1 MAGLYRPPFPKVKA
15 AGYDAASATMLQGV
29 MANTK
34 FEEFITSKR
43 ITEIECLVADMSG
56 TARGKILPPKK
67 FLKGQKTRGL
77 RIPEEIFT
85 LTING
90 RYVQETEAVS
100 DSAIDVYMDPD
111 FDTTRIVP
119 WYQEPTGQVICD
131 AYHLNDEP
139 VEIAPRHV
147 LKRVLALYK
156 EKGWRPV
163 VAPELEFYLVKKNLD
178 PDYPLEA
185 AVGRSGR
192 KEPGGQAY
200 GIDAANDF
208 DPVVEDIYD
217 YCEAQELDVD
227 TLSHESGPA
236 QLEIN
241 FNHGDPL
248 ELAAQVFLFKRTVRQ
263 AALKHDMYATF
274 MAKPH
279 ENEPGSAMHIHQSVM
294 DVKTGKNIF
303 AGRDGKPSKLFLN
316 HIGGLQRYMA
326 AALPLMAPNVNSYRR
341 LVPESDAPTN
351 VHWAIDNRTVSLRV
365 PSSDASNMRIENRV
379 PGADANPYLVMAAT
393 LACGYLGMVE
403 RIKPSDPVTG
413 SAYRYAHTLPINLDE
428 ALDKLNYTKSLKN
441 ILVEKFVEAFQD
453 VKFEEMQHYRR
464 VISSWEREF
473 LLLNV

>member
-1 MAGLYRPPFPKVKA
+1 MSHA
-15 AGYDAASATMLQGV
+15 
-29 MANTK
+29 K
-34 FEEFITSKR
+34 FEEFVTSKK
-43 ITEIECLVADMSG
+43 ISEVECLVADMSG

-67 FLKGQKTRGL
+67 FLKGQRSRGL

-90 RYVQETEAVS
+90 RYVQDTDAVS
-100 DSAIDVYMDPD
+100 DSAVDVYLEPD
-111 FDTTRIVP
+111 SDTIRMVP
-119 WYQEPTGQVICD
+119 WYQEPTAQVICD
-131 AYHLNDEP
+131 AYHLNDDP
-139 VEIAPRHV
+139 VEISPRHV
-147 LKRVLALYK
+147 LKRVLQLYRD
-156 EKGWRPV
+156 KGWRPV
-163 VAPELEFYLVKKNLD
+163 VAPELEFYLCKKNID

-248 ELAAQVFLFKRTVRQ
+248 ELADQVFLFKRTVRQ

-279 ENEPGSAMHIHQSVM
+279 ANEPGSSMHIHQSVL
-294 DVKTGKNIF
+294 DLRSGRNIF
-303 AGRDGKPSKLFLN
+303 AGKDGKPSKNFLN
-316 HIGGLQRYMA
+316 HIGGMQRYLA
-326 AALPLMAPNVNSYRR
+326 AALPLLAPNVNSYRR

-365 PSSDASNMRIENRV
+365 PSSDSTNLRVENRV
-379 PGADANPYLVMAAT
+379 PGADANPYLAFAAS

-403 RIKPSDPVTG
+403 RIKPSEPVTG
-413 SAYRYAHTLPINLDE
+413 SAYRYAHTLPINLE
-428 ALDKLNYTKSLKN
+428 EGLDKLNYTKAFKQVLG
-441 ILVEKFVEAFQD
+441 EKFVEAYQD
-453 VKFEEMQHYRR
+453 VKFEEMQHFRR
-464 VISSWEREF
+464 VISSWEREY

>member
-1 MAGLYRPPFPKVKA
+1 MSQSR
-15 AGYDAASATMLQGV
+15 
-29 MANTK
+29 
-34 FEEFITSKR
+34 FEEWINEHKIS
-43 ITEIECLVADMSG
+43 EVECLVADMSG

-67 FLKGQKTRGL
+67 FLKGNRSRGL
-77 RIPEEIFT
+77 RIPEEVFT

-90 RYVQETEAVS
+90 RYTQDTRAVS
-100 DSAIDVYMDPD
+100 DSAIDIYMQPD
-111 FDTTRIVP
+111 VETIRYVP
-119 WYQEPTGQVICD
+119 WYQEPTAQVICD
-131 AYHLNDEP
+131 AFHLNDDP
-139 VEIAPRHV
+139 VDISPRHV
-147 LKRVLALYK
+147 LKRVLQLYK
-156 EKGWRPV
+156 DKGWRPV
-163 VAPELEFYLVKKNLD
+163 VAPELEFYLVKRNPD
-178 PDYPLEA
+178 ADYPLEA

-208 DPVVEDIYD
+208 DPIVEDIYD

-248 ELAAQVFLFKRTVRQ
+248 DLADQVFLFKRTVRQ

-279 ENEPGSAMHIHQSVM
+279 ENEPGSSMHIHQSVM
-294 DVKTGKNIF
+294 DAKTGKNIF

-316 HIGGLQRYMA
+316 HIGGLQRYLA
-326 AALPLMAPNVNSYRR
+326 AGLPLMAPNVNSYRR

-365 PSSDASNMRIENRV
+365 PSSDPANLRVENRV
-379 PGADANPYLVMAAT
+379 PGADSNPYLAFAAS

-403 RIKPSDPVTG
+403 RSKPSEPVEG
-413 SAYRYAHTLPINLDE
+413 SAYRYAHTLPISLDE
-428 ALDKLNYTKSLKN
+428 ALDKLNYTKPLKMV
-441 ILVEKFVEAFQD
+441 LGEKFVEAYGD
-453 VKFEEMQHYRR
+453 VKFQEMQHFRK
-464 VISSWEREF
+464 VISSWEREY

>member
-1 MAGLYRPPFPKVKA
+1 MSY
-15 AGYDAASATMLQGV
+15 Q
-29 MANTK
+29 K
-34 FEEFITSKR
+34 FEDYITQRHIS
-43 ITEIECLVADMSG
+43 EVECLVADMSG

-67 FLKGQKTRGL
+67 FLKGQRNRGL

-90 RYVQETEAVS
+90 RYVQDTNAVS
-100 DSAIDVYMDPD
+100 DSAIDVYLEPD
-111 FDTTRIVP
+111 SDTTRMVP
-119 WYQEPTGQVICD
+119 WYNEPTAQVICD
-131 AYHLNDEP
+131 VFHLNDDP
-139 VEIAPRHV
+139 VDIAPRHV

-163 VAPELEFYLVKKNLD
+163 VAPELEFYLVKRNPD
-178 PDYPLEA
+178 SDYPLEA
-185 AVGRSGR
+185 AIGRSGR

-217 YCEAQELDVD
+217 FCEAQELDVD

-248 ELAAQVFLFKRTVRQ
+248 ELADQVFLFKRTVRQ

-279 ENEPGSAMHIHQSVM
+279 ANEPGSSMHVHQSVV
-294 DVKTGKNIF
+294 DARTGRNLF
-303 AGRDGKPSKLFLN
+303 ASKDGKYSKLFMN
-316 HIGGLQRYMA
+316 HIGGLQKYLS
-326 AALPLMAPNVNSYRR
+326 AALALCAPNVNSYRR
-341 LVPESDAPTN
+341 LVPDSDAPTN
-351 VHWAIDNRTVSLRV
+351 VHWGVDNRTVPLRV
-365 PSSDASNMRIENRV
+365 PSSDPSNTRIENRV
-379 PGADANPYLVMAAT
+379 TGADANPYLAFAAS

-403 RIKPSDPVTG
+403 RIKPSEAVTG
-413 SAYRYAHTLPINLDE
+413 SAYRFAHTLPISLDE
-428 ALDKLNYTKSLKN
+428 ALDKLNYTKALKQV
-441 ILVEKFVEAFQD
+441 LGEKFVEAYKD
-453 VKFEEMQHYRR
+453 VKFEEMQNFRR
-464 VISSWEREF
+464 VISSWEREY

>member
-1 MAGLYRPPFPKVKA
+1 MS
-15 AGYDAASATMLQGV
+15 SA
-29 MANTK
+29 K
-34 FEEFITSKR
+34 FEEYITGNR
-43 ITEIECLVADMSG
+43 ISEVECLVADMSG

-67 FLKGQKTRGL
+67 FLKGQRSRGL
-77 RIPEEIFT
+77 RIPEEVFT

-90 RYVQETEAVS
+90 RYVQDTEAVS
-100 DSAIDVYMDPD
+100 DSAIDIYMEPD
-111 FDTTRIVP
+111 VDTVRAVP
-119 WYQEPTGQVICD
+119 WYQEPTAQVICD
-131 AYHLNDEP
+131 CFHLNDDP

-147 LKRVLALYK
+147 LKRVLQLYK
-156 EKGWRPV
+156 DKGWRPV
-163 VAPELEFYLVKKNLD
+163 VAPELEFYLVKRNAD
-178 PDYPLEA
+178 SDYPLEA

-192 KEPGGQAY
+192 KEAGGQAY

-208 DPVVEDIYD
+208 DPIVEDIYD

-248 ELAAQVFLFKRTVRQ
+248 ELADQVFLFKRTVRQ

-279 ENEPGSAMHIHQSVM
+279 ANEPGSSMHIHQSVM
-294 DVKTGKNIF
+294 DSRTGKNIF
-303 AGRDGKPSKLFLN
+303 AGKDGKPSKHFLN
-316 HIGGLQRYMA
+316 HIGGLQRYLA
-326 AALPLMAPNVNSYRR
+326 AALPLCAPNVNSYRR

-351 VHWAIDNRTVSLRV
+351 VHWGIDNRTVSLRV
-365 PSSDASNMRIENRV
+365 PASDPSNLRVENRV
-379 PGADANPYLVMAAT
+379 PGADANPYLAFAAS
-393 LACGYLGMVE
+393 LACGYLGMTE

-428 ALDKLNYTKSLKN
+428 ALDKLNYTKALKQV
-441 ILVEKFVEAFQD
+441 LGEKFVEAFQD

-464 VISSWEREF
+464 VISSWEREY

>member
-1 MAGLYRPPFPKVKA
+1 MMAF
-15 AGYDAASATMLQGV
+15 ASQKGIMSQQ
-29 MANTK
+29 K
-34 FEEFITSKR
+34 FEEYISQRR
-43 ITEIECLVADMSG
+43 ISEVECLVADMSG

-67 FLKGQKTRGL
+67 FLKGSRNRGL

-90 RYVQETEAVS
+90 RFVQDTETVS
-100 DSAIDVYMDPD
+100 DSAIDIYMEPD
-111 FDTTRIVP
+111 SDTVRMVP
-119 WYQEPTGQVICD
+119 WYQEPTAQVICD
-131 AYHLNDEP
+131 AFHLNDEP
-139 VEIAPRHV
+139 VDISPRHV
-147 LKRVLALYK
+147 LKRVLQLYK
-156 EKGWRPV
+156 DKGWKPV
-163 VAPELEFYLVKKNLD
+163 VAPELEFYLCKRNLD

-217 YCEAQELDVD
+217 FCEAQELDVD

-248 ELAAQVFLFKRTVRQ
+248 ELADQVFLFKRTVRQ

-279 ENEPGSAMHIHQSVM
+279 ANEPGSSMHIHQSVL
-294 DVKTGKNIF
+294 DARTGKNIF
-303 AGRDGKPSKLFLN
+303 AGREGKMSKMFLN
-316 HIGGLQRYMA
+316 HIGGLQRYLA
-326 AALPLMAPNVNSYRR
+326 AALPLCAPNVNSYRR
-341 LVPESDAPTN
+341 LVPDSDAPTN
-351 VHWAIDNRTVSLRV
+351 VHWGIDNRTVPLRV
-365 PSSDASNMRIENRV
+365 PSSDPSNTRIENRIT
-379 PGADANPYLVMAAT
+379 GADANPYLAFAAS

-413 SAYRYAHTLPINLDE
+413 SAYRFAHTLPISLDE
-428 ALDKLNYTKSLKN
+428 ALDKLTYTKPLKQV
-441 ILVEKFVEAFQD
+441 LGEKFVEAYRD
-453 VKFEEMQHYRR
+453 VKLEEMQHFRR
-464 VISSWEREF
+464 VISSWEREY

>member
-1 MAGLYRPPFPKVKA
+1 MLARQSQKG
-15 AGYDAASATMLQGV
+15 TMSQQ
-29 MANTK
+29 K
-34 FEEFITSKR
+34 FEEYISQRR
-43 ITEIECLVADMSG
+43 ISEVECLVADMSG

-67 FLKGQKTRGL
+67 FLKGTRNRGL

-90 RYVQETEAVS
+90 RFVQDTQAVS
-100 DSAIDVYMDPD
+100 DSAIDIYMEPD
-111 FDTTRIVP
+111 AETVRMVP
-119 WYQEPTGQVICD
+119 WYQEPTAQVICD
-131 AYHLNDEP
+131 AFHLNDEP

-147 LKRVLALYK
+147 LKRVLQLYRD
-156 EKGWRPV
+156 KGWRPI
-163 VAPELEFYLVKKNLD
+163 VAPELEFYLCKRNVD

-217 YCEAQELDVD
+217 FCEAQELDVD

-248 ELAAQVFLFKRTVRQ
+248 ELADQVFLFKRTVRQ

-279 ENEPGSAMHIHQSVM
+279 ANEPGSSMHLHQSVL
-294 DVKTGKNIF
+294 DARTGKNIF
-303 AGRDGKPSKLFLN
+303 AGRRDGKPSKVFMH
-316 HIGGLQRYMA
+316 HIGGLQRYLS
-326 AALPLMAPNVNSYRR
+326 AALPLCAPNVNSYRR
-341 LVPESDAPTN
+341 LVPDSDAPTN
-351 VHWAIDNRTVSLRV
+351 VHWGIDNRTVPLRV
-365 PSSDASNMRIENRV
+365 PSSDPSNTRIENRIT
-379 PGADANPYLVMAAT
+379 GADANPYLAFAAS
-393 LACGYLGMVE
+393 LACGYLGMIE
-403 RIKPSDPVTG
+403 RIKPSEPVTG
-413 SAYRYAHTLPINLDE
+413 SAYRFAHTLPISLDE
-428 ALDKLNYTKSLKN
+428 ALDKLTYTKPLKQV
-441 ILVEKFVEAFQD
+441 LGEKFVEAYRD
-453 VKFEEMQHYRR
+453 VKFEEMQHFRR
-464 VISSWEREF
+464 VISSWEREY

>member
-1 MAGLYRPPFPKVKA
+1 MTQSR
-15 AGYDAASATMLQGV
+15 
-29 MANTK
+29 
-34 FEEFITSKR
+34 FEEWISANK
-43 ITEIECLVADMSG
+43 ISEVECLVADMSG

-67 FLKGQKTRGL
+67 FLKGNRSRGL
-77 RIPEEIFT
+77 RIPEEVFT

-90 RYVQETEAVS
+90 RYVSDTNAVS
-100 DSAIDVYMDPD
+100 DSAIDIYMQPD
-111 FDTTRIVP
+111 VDTIRFVP
-119 WYQEPTGQVICD
+119 WYTEPTAQVICD
-131 AYHLNDEP
+131 AFHLNDDP
-139 VEIAPRHV
+139 VDISPRFV
-147 LKRVLALYK
+147 LKRVLDLYK
-156 EKGWRPV
+156 SKGWKPV
-163 VAPELEFYLVKKNLD
+163 IAPELEFYLVKKNLD
-178 PDYPLEA
+178 PDYPLDA

-208 DPVVEDIYD
+208 DPIVEDIYD

-248 ELAAQVFLFKRTVRQ
+248 ELADQVFLFKRTVRQ

-279 ENEPGSAMHIHQSVM
+279 ENEPGSSMHIHQSVL
-294 DVKTGKNIF
+294 DAKTGRNIF

-316 HIGGLQRYMA
+316 HIGGLQRYLA

-365 PSSDASNMRIENRV
+365 PSSDASNLRVENRV
-379 PGADANPYLVMAAT
+379 PGADANPYLAFAAS
-393 LACGYLGMVE
+393 LACGYIGMVE
-403 RIKPSDPVTG
+403 RTKPTEPVTG
-413 SAYRYAHTLPINLDE
+413 SAYRYAHTLPISLDE
-428 ALDKLNYTKSLKN
+428 ALDKLNYTKPLKQV
-441 ILVEKFVEAFQD
+441 LGEKFVEAYND
-453 VKFEEMQHYRR
+453 VKFQEMQHFRR
-464 VISSWEREF
+464 VISSWEREY

>member
-1 MAGLYRPPFPKVKA
+1 MSQSRFDEWISEHKISEV
-15 AGYDAASATMLQGV
+15 
-29 MANTK
+29 
-34 FEEFITSKR
+34 
-43 ITEIECLVADMSG
+43 ECLVADMSG

-67 FLKGQKTRGL
+67 FLKGNRSRGL
-77 RIPEEIFT
+77 RIPEEVFT

-90 RYVQETEAVS
+90 RYTSDTKAVS
-100 DSAIDVYMDPD
+100 DSAIDIYMQPD
-111 FDTTRIVP
+111 VDTIRFVP
-119 WYQEPTGQVICD
+119 WYTEPTAQVICD

-139 VEIAPRHV
+139 VEISPRHV
-147 LKRVLALYK
+147 LKKVLQLYK
-156 EKGWRPV
+156 DKGWRPV
-163 VAPELEFYLVKKNLD
+163 IAPELEFYLVKKNLD
-178 PDYPLEA
+178 PDYPLDA

-208 DPVVEDIYD
+208 DPIVEDIYD

-248 ELAAQVFLFKRTVRQ
+248 ELADQVFIFKRTVRQ

-279 ENEPGSAMHIHQSVM
+279 ENEPGSSMHIHQSVL
-294 DVKTGKNIF
+294 DAKTGKNVF
-303 AGRDGKPSKLFLN
+303 AGRDGRPSKLFLN
-316 HIGGLQRYMA
+316 HIGGLQRYLA
-326 AALPLMAPNVNSYRR
+326 AGLALFAPNVNSYRR

-365 PSSDASNMRIENRV
+365 PSSDPANLRVENRV
-379 PGADANPYLVMAAT
+379 PGADANPYLAFASS

-403 RIKPSDPVTG
+403 RSKPSDPVEG
-413 SAYRYAHTLPINLDE
+413 SAYRYAHTLPISLDD
-428 ALDKLNYTKSLKN
+428 ALDKLNYTKPLK
-441 ILVEKFVEAFQD
+441 LVLGEKFCEAYND
-453 VKFEEMQHYRR
+453 VKLQEMLHFRR
-464 VISSWEREF
+464 VISSWEREY